1 MLDGHYLNLPVVD
14 SQNAVIG
21 IVDVLKLTYATLEQI
36 NAMNTPEGEG
46 PMWNRF
52 WNTLDNDT
60 ESVHSADGH
69 SAIHSHRPETPSSP
83 MHMRGLSGE
92 APTLNRLASDSLVP
106 NDSASITAIQD
117 EIISTD
123 ESPPPPVAPQK
134 DNSFVF
140 KFRSPAGRVHRVR
153 YDPSNGLNDFR
164 NLLADKLTS
173 EEKAV
178 IGGAIAEDAGF
189 AVSFVDDEGDIV
201 SILSIADLSES
212 VAIAKRTGVE
222 KVDIY
227 IHHPNSPPHIEP
239 PSVVSKS
246 EVPETVEKVIETGE
260 RGVEKAKDAIGGI
273 PTELLLPGAIVVLSV
288 VIVGVFVAT
297 RTGKR

>member
-14 SQNAVIG
+14 SQNVVIG

-69 SAIHSHRPETPSSP
+69 SAIHSHRPETPSYP
-83 MHMRGLSGE
+83 MHTRGLSGE
-92 APTLNRLASDSLVP
+92 APTLNRLTSDSLVP
-106 NDSASITAIQD
+106 NDSASITAVQD
-117 EIISTD
+117 EIISTGG
-123 ESPPPPVAPQK
+123 SPPPPAPPK
-134 DNSFVF
+134 DDSFVF
-140 KFRSPAGRVHRVR
+140 KFKSPAGRVHRVR
-153 YDPSNGLNDFR
+153 YDLATGLNDFR

-173 EEKAV
+173 EEKAL

-201 SILSIADLSES
+201 SILSNADLSES
-212 VAIAKRTGVE
+212 VAIAKRTGLE
-222 KVDIY
+222 KVDLY
-227 IHHPNSPPHIEP
+227 IHHPNSPPQIKP
-239 PSVVSKS
+239 PSTVSKT
-246 EVPETVEKVIETGE
+246 EALETVEKMVETAE
-260 RGVEKAKDAIGGI
+260 QSAEKVKDVIGGI
-273 PTELLLPGAIVVLSV
+273 PTELLLPGAIVVLAV